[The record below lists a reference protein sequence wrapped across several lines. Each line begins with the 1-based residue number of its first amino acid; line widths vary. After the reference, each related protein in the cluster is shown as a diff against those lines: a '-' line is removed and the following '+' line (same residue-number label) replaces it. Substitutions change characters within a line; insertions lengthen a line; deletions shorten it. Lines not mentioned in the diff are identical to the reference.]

1 MTRSDRTNA
10 SFVNQARRVALRGAK
25 TARAE
30 DQIRHLMFSVV
41 TPERVN
47 LVSSRRARE
56 AGTAARSRVSTR
68 TAKPEV
74 HVRNTSRVTSPT
86 PFGVQKQNWRVRR
99 LVSSRRGP
107 PFFASG
113 GHPPIEKVGALGV
126 AGWVYDGRR
135 SASYLISRRVFAT
148 RSESRDTSGRSPSHD
163 RAVAPQELP
172 PPAKSAQVF
181 TLQNLITRLA
191 ASTATLFT
199 VACPPRPLPLACVRC
214 LAEVEVIR
222 SLLGSVFHVHHRVS
236 RLGAPCARCAP
247 GASMPLDRACVLILG
262 LG

>member
-10 SFVNQARRVALRGAK
+10 SFVNQARRVALRCAK

-113 GHPPIEKVGALGV
+113 GHPPIEAVGALGV
-126 AGWVYDGRR
+126 AGWVCNGRR
-135 SASYLISRRVFAT
+135 SAPYLISRT
-148 RSESRDTSGRSPSHD
+148 RRIPGSRDSSGRPPTHD
-163 RAVAPQELP
+163 RGGGAPKLP
-172 PPAKSAQVF
+172 PPAKSAQV
-181 TLQNLITRLA
+181 IARKHSTRSQSRLV
-191 ASTATLFT
+191 ASALRT
-199 VACPPRPLPLACVRC
+199 VA
-214 LAEVEVIR
+214 
-222 SLLGSVFHVHHRVS
+222 
-236 RLGAPCARCAP
+236 
-247 GASMPLDRACVLILG
+247 
-262 LG
+262 

>member
-56 AGTAARSRVSTR
+56 AGTAARSRMRTR

-74 HVRNTSRVTSPT
+74 HVRYTSRVTSPT

-113 GHPPIEKVGALGV
+113 GHTPIETVGALGV
-126 AGWVYDGRR
+126 AGWVCDGRR
-135 SASYLISRRVFAT
+135 SAPYLIPRTRRIPGAIGIARLF
-148 RSESRDTSGRSPSHD
+148 G
-163 RAVAPQELP
+163 AP
-172 PPAKSAQVF
+172 
-181 TLQNLITRLA
+181 TLARPRRWRPKTA
-191 ASTATLFT
+191 AAGEK
-199 VACPPRPLPLACVRC
+199 R
-214 LAEVEVIR
+214 EVIAPKSTR
-222 SLLGSVFHVHHRVS
+222 PNHSRGSS
-236 RLGAPCARCAP
+236 RQRCAQSPDLP
-247 GASMPLDRACVLILG
+247 GHSRSRACGVPRRTR
-262 LG
+262 

>member
-10 SFVNQARRVALRGAK
+10 SFVNQARRVALRCAK

-56 AGTAARSRVSTR
+56 AGTAARSRMRTR

-74 HVRNTSRVTSPT
+74 HVRYTSRVTSPT

-113 GHPPIEKVGALGV
+113 GHTPIETVGALGV
-126 AGWVYDGRR
+126 AGWVCDGRR
-135 SASYLISRRVFAT
+135 SAPYLIPRTRRIPGAI
-148 RSESRDTSGRSPSHD
+148 GI
-163 RAVAPQELP
+163 A
-172 PPAKSAQVF
+172 
-181 TLQNLITRLA
+181 RL
-191 ASTATLFT
+191 F
-199 VACPPRPLPLACVRC
+199 
-214 LAEVEVIR
+214 
-222 SLLGSVFHVHHRVS
+222 
-236 RLGAPCARCAP
+236 GAPTLARPRRWRPKTAAAGEKRAALSLKSTRPNHSRGSSRQRCAQSPDLP
-247 GASMPLDRACVLILG
+247 GHSRSRACGVPRRTR
-262 LG
+262 

>member
-1 MTRSDRTNA
+1 MSISCRVVARVKRERPLEAERVRAPQNRGSRSVYFQGNVTDAFRRSEAELACSEISIVTTRTSVFRERRAHTDRDGRGVGCGGLGVRWSQKRALPYTTNEA
-10 SFVNQARRVALRGAK
+10 YPRRDRNRVTLRGAHPRT
-25 TARAE
+25 TAR
-30 DQIRHLMFSVV
+30 
-41 TPERVN
+41 
-47 LVSSRRARE
+47 
-56 AGTAARSRVSTR
+56 
-68 TAKPEV
+68 
-74 HVRNTSRVTSPT
+74 
-86 PFGVQKQNWRVRR
+86 WRPK
-99 LVSSRRGP
+99 S
-107 PFFASG
+107 
-113 GHPPIEKVGALGV
+113 
-126 AGWVYDGRR
+126 
-135 SASYLISRRVFAT
+135 
-148 RSESRDTSGRSPSHD
+148 
-163 RAVAPQELP
+163 ELP

>member
-10 SFVNQARRVALRGAK
+10 SFVNQARRVALRCAK

-56 AGTAARSRVSTR
+56 AGTAARSRMRTR

-74 HVRNTSRVTSPT
+74 HVRYTSRVTSPT

-113 GHPPIEKVGALGV
+113 EHTPIETVGALGV
-126 AGWVYDGRR
+126 AGWCAMVAEARPTLYHERGV
-135 SASYLISRRVFAT
+135 SPA
-148 RSESRDTSGRSPSHD
+148 RSESRDSSGRPPSHD
-163 RAVAPQELP
+163 RGGGAPKLP
-172 PPAKSAQVF
+172 PPAKAR
-181 TLQNLITRLA
+181 RLSLK
-191 ASTATLFT
+191 STE
-199 VACPPRPLPLACVRC
+199 PNHSR
-214 LAEVEVIR
+214 
-222 SLLGSVFHVHHRVS
+222 GSS
-236 RLGAPCARCAP
+236 RQRCAQSPDLP
-247 GASMPLDRACVLILG
+247 GHSRSRACGVPRRTR
-262 LG
+262 

>member
-10 SFVNQARRVALRGAK
+10 SFVNQARRVALRCAK

-56 AGTAARSRVSTR
+56 AGTAARSRMRTR

-74 HVRNTSRVTSPT
+74 HVRYTSRVTSPT

-113 GHPPIEKVGALGV
+113 GHTPIETVGALGV
-126 AGWVYDGRR
+126 AGWVCDGRR
-135 SASYLISRRVFAT
+135 SAPYLIPRTRRIPGAIGIARLF
-148 RSESRDTSGRSPSHD
+148 G
-163 RAVAPQELP
+163 AP
-172 PPAKSAQVF
+172 
-181 TLQNLITRLA
+181 TLARPRRWRPKTA
-191 ASTATLFT
+191 AAGEK
-199 VACPPRPLPLACVRC
+199 R
-214 LAEVEVIR
+214 EVIAPKSTR
-222 SLLGSVFHVHHRVS
+222 PNHSRGSS
-236 RLGAPCARCAP
+236 RQRCAQSPDLP
-247 GASMPLDRACVLILG
+247 GHSRSRACGVPRRTR
-262 LG
+262 

>member
-10 SFVNQARRVALRGAK
+10 SFVNQARRVALRCAK

-113 GHPPIEKVGALGV
+113 GHPRSRRSGRWV
-126 AGWVYDGRR
+126 AGWVCNGRR
-135 SASYLISRRVFAT
+135 ARLPYHERGVSPA
-148 RSESRDTSGRSPSHD
+148 RSESRDSSGRPPSHD
-163 RAVAPQELP
+163 RGGGALLAAGESAQLSLESTRLDHSRGSSRQRSSRLTSRVTPAHVRAVSRGGRGDTQPPRLRISCP
-172 PPAKSAQVF
+172 PPRLKSRRA
-181 TLQNLITRLA
+181 
-191 ASTATLFT
+191 
-199 VACPPRPLPLACVRC
+199 PR
-214 LAEVEVIR
+214 
-222 SLLGSVFHVHHRVS
+222 SS
-236 RLGAPCARCAP
+236 AP
-247 GASMPLDRACVLILG
+247 GASMPRDRACVLILG